1 MKKDKGWDTSMGWVC
16 EQHPDKEFPHDDC
29 LGPGIPDRRNIEE
42 KLYCEHCGGEVSED
56 GYTIDPDKCCY
67 YCKMD

>member
-1 MKKDKGWDTSMGWVC
+1 LGVNNKGGRM
-16 EQHPDKEFPHDDC
+16 E
-29 LGPGIPDRRNIEE
+29 EE
-42 KLYCEHCGGEVSED
+42 KLYCEHCGGEVSDD